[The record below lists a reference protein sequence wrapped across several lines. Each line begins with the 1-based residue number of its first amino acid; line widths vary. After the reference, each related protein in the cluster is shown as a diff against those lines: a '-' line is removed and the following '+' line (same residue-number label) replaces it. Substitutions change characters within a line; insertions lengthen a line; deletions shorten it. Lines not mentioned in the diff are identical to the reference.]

1 MKDFLAQF
9 EILLYLCTANLQK
22 YRNIT
27 KKIAIKNIKIDTI
40 MKEFLTKT
48 GMTILEEPV
57 FKERITD
64 SSRDFYFT
72 EDQYYNRWRGRTKVT
87 PAERMAMVAVL
98 DEIRNEMQHV

>member
-1 MKDFLAQF
+1 
-9 EILLYLCTANLQK
+9 
-22 YRNIT
+22 
-27 KKIAIKNIKIDTI
+27 

-57 FKERITD
+57 FRERITD

-72 EDQYYNRWRGRTKVT
+72 EDQYYNRWCGRTKVA
-87 PAERMAMVAVL
+87 PAERVAMVAVL

>member
-1 MKDFLAQF
+1 MGKYY
-9 EILLYLCTANLQK
+9 YLCTANLQK

-40 MKEFLTKT
+40 MKVFLTKT

-98 DEIRNEMQHV
+98 NEIRTEMQHV